1 MHHMKARLLIILSMA
16 IFGTIGLFVRNIP
29 IPSSEIALFRA
40 ILASVLLICWLV
52 IRNNP
57 IPFRQI
63 WKEVPFLIL
72 SGVLAGVVIG
82 VVSAIMGKRIQVD
95 SI

>member
-16 IFGTIGLFVRNIP
+16 IFGTIGLFVRNIS

-57 IPFRQI
+57 IPFRQTWRPWPI
-63 WKEVPFLIL
+63 T
-72 SGVLAGVVIG
+72 S
-82 VVSAIMGKRIQVD
+82 RR
-95 SI
+95 